1 MVSHRK
7 LGKPTD
13 QRMALLRNQ
22 VTALFENGRIK
33 TTVTR
38 AKEVRSIAEKLL
50 TLAVQE
56 CDNYTTKQVKVTKAK
71 LDSSGK
77 KVLKE
82 VESKHGNKYMVVDRE
97 ETTELRTVDSPSRLH
112 ARRQILRWI
121 NDVKDENGAR
131 KKIVNK
137 IFDEIAPRYKNVNG
151 GYTRIYQLGP
161 RRGDAAEMA
170 ILELVSVETEK
181 AAK

>member
-1 MVSHRK
+1 MAQHRK

-13 QRMALLRNQ
+13 QRLALLKNQ

-33 TTVTR
+33 TTATR
-38 AKEVRSIAEKLL
+38 AKEVKSIAEKLL
-50 TLAVQE
+50 TLAVKE
-56 CDNYTTKQVKVTKAK
+56 CDHYTSKQVKVTKAK

-82 VESKHGNKYMVVDRE
+82 AVSKNGRKYMVVDHV
-97 ETTELRTVDSPSRLH
+97 ETTELRTVDSPARLH
-112 ARRQILRWI
+112 ARRQVAKWI
-121 NDVKDENGAR
+121 YDVKDENGNR

-137 IFDEIAPRYKNVNG
+137 IFDEIAPQYKGING
-151 GYTRIYQLGP
+151 GYTRTYLLGN

-170 ILELVSVETEK
+170 ILELIDVNQKKEVK
-181 AAK
+181 

>member
-1 MVSHRK
+1 M
-7 LGKPTD
+7 
-13 QRMALLRNQ
+13 
-22 VTALFENGRIK
+22 
-33 TTVTR
+33 
-38 AKEVRSIAEKLL
+38 
-50 TLAVQE
+50 
-56 CDNYTTKQVKVTKAK
+56 
-71 LDSSGK
+71 
-77 KVLKE
+77 KE